1 MLNREDFEIFKSG
14 LIYFDNAATTQ
25 KPKQVV
31 DAIVEYYT
39 KYTANAHRGDYDI
52 SLKVDDKYEG
62 VRDKVKNFI
71 NADKTSEIIFTK
83 GSTESFNMVVFGF
96 MAHYLKKDDEVILT
110 KSEHASNILPWIN
123 LSEIIGF
130 KIIYLDLNK
139 DNSFSIENFKE
150 KINERTKVLAIAHIT
165 NSIGDVRPVDEIG
178 KICKDNNILFVLDA
192 TQSIGHLKVDVK
204 KSNVDFLGFSAH
216 KMLGPTG
223 VGVLY
228 GREELLERLVPLEYG
243 GGMNVMFSSDGK
255 YELKELPF
263 RLEAGTR
270 NIAGVI
276 GLGAAIDYINSIG
289 INKIHEYEVRLK
301 KYLLDKIKTVPNI
314 KTYNEN
320 VDSGLLL
327 FNVGNYF
334 SQDVAIFLNN
344 YKICIRAGNHC
355 AKMLQ
360 EVICS
365 TNTCRVSLYF
375 YNTEEEIDKLI
386 EALMNQDKILDTI
399 V

>member
-1 MLNREDFEIFKSG
+1 MLNREDFEIFKTG

-31 DAIVEYYT
+31 NEIVDYYT

-52 SLKVDDKYEG
+52 SLKVDEKYEG
-62 VRDKVKNFI
+62 VRNKVKEFI
-71 NADKTSEIIFTK
+71 NASKTSEIIFTK
-83 GSTESFNMVVFGF
+83 GSTESFNMIVFGF

-123 LSEIIGF
+123 LSEKVGF
-130 KIIYLDLNK
+130 KIIYLDLK
-139 DNSFSIENFKE
+139 EDNSFSIENLKQ
-150 KINERTKVLAIAHIT
+150 KINKNTKVVSIAHIT
-165 NSIGDVRPVDEIG
+165 NSIGDVRPIEEIG
-178 KICKDNNILFVLDA
+178 NICKENNILFVLDA
-192 TQSIGHLKVDVK
+192 TQSIGHIKVDVLK
-204 KSNVDFLGFSAH
+204 YNIDFLGFSAH

-228 GREELLERLVPLEYG
+228 GKEELLNKLVPLEYG
-243 GGMNVMFSSDGK
+243 GGMNIMFSSDGK

-263 RLEAGTR
+263 RLESGTR

-276 GLGAAIDYINSIG
+276 GLGAAVDYLNKIG
-289 INKIHEYEVRLK
+289 IDKIHEYEISLK
-301 KYLLDKIKTVPNI
+301 KYLLDKIKKVPNI
-314 KTYNEN
+314 KIYNEN
-320 VDSGLLL
+320 LDSGLLL

-375 YNTEEEIDKLI
+375 YNTKEEIDILI
-386 EALMNQDKILDTI
+386 EALMNQDKILDTL

>member
-1 MLNREDFEIFKSG
+1 MNREDFEIFNDG

-31 DAIVEYYT
+31 NSIVEYYT

-52 SLKVDDKYEG
+52 SLKVDEKYEG
-62 VRDKVKNFI
+62 VREKVKELI
-71 NADKTSEIIFTK
+71 NAKSSKEIIFTK
-83 GSTESFNMVVFGF
+83 GSTESFNNIIFGF
-96 MAHYLKKDDEVILT
+96 MSHYLKRDDEIILS
-110 KSEHASNILPWIN
+110 KGEHASNLLPWMV
-123 LSEIIGF
+123 LSKQLGF
-130 KIIYLDLNK
+130 KIVYADLEDDYSLSVQK
-139 DNSFSIENFKE
+139 IKE
-150 KINERTKVLAIAHIT
+150 KITDKTKVVSIAHVT
-165 NSIGDVRPVDEIG
+165 NAIGDVRPVNEIG
-178 KICKDNNILFVLDA
+178 KLCNENNILFVVDA
-192 TQSIGHLKVDVK
+192 TQSIGHMKVDVEDAFI
-204 KSNVDFLGFSAH
+204 SFLAFSAH

-228 GREELLERLVPLEYG
+228 GKEELLERIIPLEYG
-243 GGMNVMFSSDGK
+243 GGMNAMFYSSGE
-255 YELKELPF
+255 YELKELPH

-276 GLGAAIDYINSIG
+276 GLGAAIDYLNNIG
-289 INKIHEYEVRLK
+289 LDNIHKYEMKLK
-301 KYLLDKIKTVPNI
+301 KYLIDKIKTVPNV
-314 KTYNEN
+314 KLYNESI
-320 VDSGLLL
+320 DSGILL
-327 FNVGNYF
+327 FNLGEYF

-360 EVICS
+360 EVIDK

-375 YNTEEEIDKLI
+375 YNTKEEIDKLI
-386 EALMNQDKILDTI
+386 EVLLNQDKIFDTI